1 MVEVMKFINRCVV
14 TLKPRQPFIEWAKGL
29 GTELPEEWSLEGGSY
44 LLDEQETE
52 EGLEAAVT
60 NYARDMMEN
69 ELSAWEE
76 DPGRW
81 PVQRDVS
88 ALKSWF
94 DVHVSVAGFDLGTE
108 GLMRADLS
116 DLGGM

>member
-1 MVEVMKFINRCVV
+1 MKFINRCVV
-14 TLKPRQPFIEWAKGL
+14 SLKPRQPFIDWASSL
-29 GTELPEEWSLEGGSY
+29 GTDLPEDWTLEGGAY

-52 EGLEAAVT
+52 EGLANVVALH
-60 NYARDMMEN
+60 AREMMEN

-81 PVQRDVS
+81 PAERGIEQ
-88 ALKSWF
+88 LKEWF

-108 GLMRADLS
+108 SLMRADLA
-116 DLGGM
+116 DLEVM